1 MFDEILL
8 LRMGSFMCILQIV
21 EASVNVGLRMLR
33 NVFSE
38 EAGGYVEVFGRLGE
52 RGVITLETSEGMQR
66 LACL

>member
-1 MFDEILL
+1 
-8 LRMGSFMCILQIV
+8 MCILQIV
-21 EASVNVGLRMLR
+21 EASVNVGLYMLR

-52 RGVITLETSEGMQR
+52 RGVIRLETSEGMQR